1 MPGEA
6 PPAVADPG
14 GQEMKALA
22 VALLFAPV
30 LAAHAASQPG
40 APDIP
45 GVFGVENT
53 GAGCAAPPL
62 SEFAALPTIRPLP
75 DVFEMS
81 DGSRRI
87 TSFAD
92 WRCRRAE
99 IATELQHYEIGTKP
113 PRPDSIEASYENGT
127 LTVRV
132 TENGETLMLTAPIQ
146 LPEGKGPFPA
156 VIGMGGAYGS
166 LPAEIFQSRGIVG
179 IPFNFG
185 QVMAHTQRRGQE
197 PINKLYPDQVE
208 MGAYSAWPWGVS
220 RLIDGLELVAEQLPI
235 DTRHLAVTG
244 CSFAG
249 KMAQYA
255 GSLDERI
262 ALTIAQEA
270 GGGGGAAWRVSQT
283 LGNVETLGNTSFAW
297 FKESLRSYANFVHKL
312 PLDHHELM
320 ALVAPRALLVLGN
333 PDYEWL
339 ADPSGYVS
347 ARAAQKVW
355 EQFGIADRFGYS
367 FVGGHGHCALPAAQ
381 RPEVEAFVDRF
392 LLDKQAD
399 TSVRIHPY
407 ENVNAERWF
416 AWWGTGKPEF
426 PDSTVE
432 KANVESVFLEVE
444 CGVRGADWQ
453 LVRDAAASNG
463 AYATIRAGA
472 NSTNAAPSGASTTLT
487 IPFSV
492 SRGGQYYL
500 YGRVNA
506 PSADD
511 DSIYL
516 RFDDNEYAVAN
527 GLGTVGWQWVPVA
540 NMKLEPGEHK
550 VTLTYREDGVLL
562 DKLNVTNYAY
572 GPDELGGEQAAKACP
587 VEP

>member
-1 MPGEA
+1 
-6 PPAVADPG
+6 
-14 GQEMKALA
+14 MKALA
-22 VALLFAPV
+22 FALLFTV
-30 LAAHAASQPG
+30 TLAARSASPPAAQ
-40 APDIP
+40 DIP
-45 GVFGVENT
+45 RVYGNEHT
-53 GAGCAAPPL
+53 GAGCAAPRFPTFD
-62 SEFAALPTIRPLP
+62 ELPTIRPLP
-75 DVFEMS
+75 DPFEKS
-81 DGSRRI
+81 DGRSRI
-87 TSFAD
+87 TKFED

-99 IATELQHYEIGTKP
+99 IAAELQHYEIGEKP
-113 PRPDSIEASYENGT
+113 QRPKNIEASYANGT

-132 TENGETLMLTAPIQ
+132 TENGQTLTLTAPIT

-166 LPAEIFQSRGIVG
+166 LPADIFRSRNIVG

-197 PINKLYPDQVE
+197 PINKLYPKLTE

-220 RLIDGLELVAEQLPI
+220 RLIDGLELVAKDLPI
-235 DTRHLAVTG
+235 DLKHLAVTG

-249 KMAQYA
+249 KMAQFS

-297 FKESLRSYANFVHKL
+297 FKEDLRHYANFVHKL

-367 FVGGHGHCALPAAQ
+367 FVGGHGHCALPAVQ
-381 RPEVEAFVDRF
+381 RPEVEAFVDKF
-392 LLDKQAD
+392 LLGKAAN
-399 TSVRIHPY
+399 TSVRIHPF
-407 ENVNAERWF
+407 EKVNAERWF
-416 AWWGTGKPEF
+416 SWWGTGKPGF
-426 PDSTVE
+426 PDETVD

-444 CGVRGADWQ
+444 CGQRGADWQ
-453 LVRDAAASNG
+453 VVRDAAASNG
-463 AYATIRAGA
+463 GYATIRKGA
-472 NSTNAAPSGASTTLT
+472 NSTNAAPSGAATTLT
-487 IPFSV
+487 IPFRV
-492 SRGGQYYL
+492 RRGGQYYL
-500 YGRVNA
+500 FGRVNA

-516 RFDDNEYAVAN
+516 KFDGGEYAVAN

-540 NMKLEPGEHK
+540 NATLAAGEH
-550 VTLTYREDGVLL
+550 TLTITYREDGVLL
-562 DKLNVTNYAY
+562 DKFNVTTFAY
-572 GPDELGGEQAAKACP
+572 GPNELGGEQAATACP
-587 VEP
+587 LP

>member
-1 MPGEA
+1 
-6 PPAVADPG
+6 
-14 GQEMKALA
+14 MKALA
-22 VALLFAPV
+22 TAMLFTPA
-30 LAAHAASQPG
+30 LAAMSASPP
-40 APDIP
+40 ATPEIP
-45 GVFGVENT
+45 RVYGVEHT
-53 GAGCAAPPL
+53 GADCAAPP
-62 SEFAALPTIRPLP
+62 FPAIDALPTIRPLP
-75 DVFEMS
+75 DPFEKS

-87 TSFAD
+87 SEFAD

-99 IATELQHYEIGTKP
+99 IAAELQHYEVGEKP
-113 PRPDSIEASYENGT
+113 ARPENIEASYADGV

-132 TENGETLMLTAPIQ
+132 TENGETLTLTSPIT
-146 LPEGKGPFPA
+146 LPEGNGPFPA

-197 PINKLYPDQVE
+197 PINKLHPDLVE

-220 RLIDGLELVAEQLPI
+220 RLIDGLELVADQLPI
-235 DTRHLAVTG
+235 DTRRLAVTG

-249 KMAQYA
+249 KMAQFSGA
-255 GSLDERI
+255 LDERI

-283 LGNVETLGNTSFAW
+283 LGNVETLGNTNFAW
-297 FKESLRSYANFVHKL
+297 FMESLRSYANFVHKL

-347 ARAAQKVW
+347 ATAAQKVW
-355 EQFGIADRFGYS
+355 EQFGIGERFGYS
-367 FVGGHGHCALPAAQ
+367 FVGGHGHCALPAVQ

-392 LLDKQAD
+392 LLGREAD
-399 TSVRIHPY
+399 TNVRIHSFQ
-407 ENVNAERWF
+407 NINAERWY
-416 AWWGTGKPEF
+416 AWWGSGQPEF
-426 PDSTVE
+426 PDSTVDRS
-432 KANVESVFLEVE
+432 NVESVFLEVE
-444 CGVRGADWQ
+444 CGVRGDDWRV
-453 LVRDAAASNG
+453 VRDAAASNG

-472 NSTNAAPSGASTTLT
+472 NSTNAAPSGPGTTLT
-487 IPFSV
+487 IPFNV
-492 SRGGQYYL
+492 RRGGQYYL
-500 YGRVNA
+500 FGRVNA
-506 PSADD
+506 PSAED

-516 RFDDNEYAVAN
+516 KFDDGEYAVAN
-527 GLGTVGWQWVPVA
+527 GLGTVGWQWVPVT
-540 NMKLEPGEHK
+540 NMTLVPGEHT
-550 VTLTYREDGVLL
+550 VTITYREDGLLL
-562 DKLNVTNYAY
+562 DKLNVTTFTY
-572 GPDELGGEQAAKACP
+572 GPDELGGEQVAAACA